1 MPADYFM
8 TTNTS
13 ELQQAMDNG
22 YGNDQTVCWIYPSQ
36 QSGTTPLYRLLYI
49 AGPGNIHFYTTDEAE
64 KDSCVSSGQWTFE
77 GIAGYL
83 CSTQATGTVPL
94 FRLTS
99 DVTHL
104 YTTSAVER
112 DGLLMCPGWTF
123 EGMIGYVYNS
133 PQPETEQLYRV
144 WQPDPVPYAQT
155 GSVSWVI
162 HVLNNSNSPLLVVG
176 TRGTDLTNVALNQVI
191 PPFGGNLNV
200 ASFAQEDLIES
211 WDWIDLLDLTSPQRY
226 QIFVESSTKWYLFGS
241 DTTDYFGYYDPTSS
255 EGNGNP
261 SPFPSGF
268 STSVFNAS
276 DYYIVNTL
284 NATPPVVT
292 TDLQAVTDQ
301 LGFLLAGK
309 TFDWSASTT
318 YDTDQHPELAPYLS
332 SQVSIQ
338 VAGQAVYPDQ
348 NQFTA
353 SPSEPTSQTGCYQ
366 NSTSIAASTLIDA
379 SVSETVT
386 FTWSVTETL
395 SVAWGSQVKAGL
407 PDSVEATTTWQ
418 VTLSVG
424 STQGQSQSNTVTFG
438 TSPTIEVPEDTT
450 TTWRVTYTNQS
461 YTIPFTIPVTLLGS
475 VAIETTAPISST
487 QIDAIG
493 GQQYEISSQQ
503 WLILVPIG
511 ALIQFGASLS
521 AGIASLGFVTP
532 PPSPQ
537 QAQFNMT
544 GQSSGGPITEVNIGT
559 QSYPDAPP
567 CSSSL
572 PPPPFSASS

>member
-22 YGNDQTVCWIYPSQ
+22 YGNDQIVCWIYPSQ

-49 AGPGNIHFYTTDEAE
+49 AGPGNIHFYTTDQSEANG
-64 KDSCVSSGQWTFE
+64 CVSSGQWTLE

-94 FRLTS
+94 FRLAS
-99 DVTHL
+99 GATHL

-112 DGLLMCPGWTF
+112 DGLSMCPGWTF
-123 EGMIGYVYNS
+123 EGIIGYVYDS
-133 PQPETEQLYRV
+133 PQPETEQLSRV

-162 HVLNNSNSPLLVVG
+162 HVINNSNSPLLVAG
-176 TRGTDLTNVALNQVI
+176 TRGTDLSNVALNQVI

-226 QIFVESSTKWYLFGS
+226 QIFVDSTTKWYLFGAG
-241 DTTDYFGYYDPTSS
+241 TTDYFGYYDPISS

-268 STSVFNAS
+268 ATSVFNAS

-301 LGFLLAGK
+301 LGFLLAGN
-309 TFDWSASTT
+309 TFEWSASTN
-318 YDTDQHPELAPYLS
+318 YDTDQYPELAPYLAS
-332 SQVSIQ
+332 EVQVQITGQ
-338 VAGQAVYPDQ
+338 VVYPDQ
-348 NQFTA
+348 NQWVV
-353 SPSEPTSQTGCYQ
+353 SPAVPASQTGCQQ
-366 NSTSIAASTLIDA
+366 NPTSVDASA
-379 SVSETVT
+379 QVAGSVSETVT
-386 FTWSVTETL
+386 FTWSLTETL
-395 SVAWGSQVKAGL
+395 SVAWQYQVKATL
-407 PDSVEATTTWQ
+407 PDAVESTTSWQ
-418 VTLSVG
+418 VTLTVG
-424 STQGQSQSNTVTFG
+424 ASQTQSQTNTVTFG
-438 TSPTIEVPEDTT
+438 NTNTIAVPAETT
-450 TTWRVTYTNQS
+450 VSWRVTTTDQMYTL
-461 YTIPFTIPVTLLGS
+461 PFTVPVNMTGS
-475 VAIETTAPISST
+475 VAIESTTPLPST
-487 QIDAIG
+487 QISAIG
-493 GQQYEISSQQ
+493 AQQYEISSEQ

-511 ALIQFGASLS
+511 ALIQYGSSRS
-521 AGIASLGFVTP
+521 AGIASLGFVLAP
-532 PPSPQ
+532 GSPQ
-537 QAQFNMT
+537 QAQFNMK
-544 GQSSGGPITEVNIGT
+544 GQASGGPITQVDVPVN
-559 QSYPDAPP
+559 SYPATTDCANA
-567 CSSSL
+567 
-572 PPPPFSASS
+572 PPPPLSSAAS